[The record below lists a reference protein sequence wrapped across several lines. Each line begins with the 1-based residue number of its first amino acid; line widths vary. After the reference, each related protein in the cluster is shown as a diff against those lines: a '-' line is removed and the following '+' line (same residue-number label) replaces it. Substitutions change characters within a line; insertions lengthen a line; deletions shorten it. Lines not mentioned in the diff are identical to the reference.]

1 MSVCDNDGPG
11 NGISI
16 CCDLGRN
23 AGVCCKNSSEIMKRG
38 APYSSTTAG
47 PPRSTAA
54 SIMQDDDP
62 DLPTSTRSGTITS
75 TLRRTVSSSPSSTI
89 PSSSSPNAAV
99 STNPPPAAKDDVS
112 HSHLGAGLG
121 GGLGGAAALLI
132 GTAIFIYWRRGL
144 KQIKESKHHY
154 QEMEAPGPTYGHTLT
169 LSPAELT
176 AGAGNTWMEAAEL
189 PTKMPPGPS
198 ELQGDTAFMTNKTA
212 SPTSSDVAEIPVHD
226 KPELADTSVIPGKVA
241 SPSSDRTDAGEMRL
255 QRPLLPPNRPDSA
268 HSQAGPW
275 HDRF

>member
-1 MSVCDNDGPG
+1 M
-11 NGISI
+11 
-16 CCDLGRN
+16 
-23 AGVCCKNSSEIMKRG
+23 
-38 APYSSTTAG
+38 
-47 PPRSTAA
+47 
-54 SIMQDDDP
+54 
-62 DLPTSTRSGTITS
+62 
-75 TLRRTVSSSPSSTI
+75 
-89 PSSSSPNAAV
+89 
-99 STNPPPAAKDDVS
+99 
-112 HSHLGAGLG
+112 
-121 GGLGGAAALLI
+121 LI
-132 GTAIFIYWRRGL
+132 GIAIFIYWRRGL

-154 QEMEAPGPTYGHTLT
+154 QEMEAPGPTYGHTPT

-241 SPSSDRTDAGEMRL
+241 SPSSNRTDAGEMRL